1 MKDRIRQLR
10 KELKLTQQA
19 FADRIGVKQNTVA
32 TYEIGRNPPTDTV
45 LNLICREFNVS
56 RAWLETGEGE
66 MFQPMDRDAVIAG
79 FVGGVLASEP
89 DSFKRRLIS
98 ALATLSED
106 DWAVLAK
113 LAEQIVE
120 KKEDQA

>member
-89 DSFKRRLIS
+89 DSFKRRFIS

-113 LAEQIVE
+113 LAEQIVD

>member
-89 DSFKRRLIS
+89 DSFKRRFIS
-98 ALATLSED
+98 ALATLGES
-106 DWAVLAK
+106 DWEVLAK
-113 LAEQIVE
+113 LAEQIVD